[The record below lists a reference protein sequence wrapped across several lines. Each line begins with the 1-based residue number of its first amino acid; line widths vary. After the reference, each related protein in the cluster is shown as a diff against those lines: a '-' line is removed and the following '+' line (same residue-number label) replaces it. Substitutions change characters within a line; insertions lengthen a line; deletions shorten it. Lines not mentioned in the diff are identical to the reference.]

1 MNNDTQSFKTLKQI
15 KFESTNV
22 FHYDKFKIK
31 CIVYEFWLSIGMM
44 GNNGRMYIICYF
56 VQFILII
63 WYAQCWMCKTFSLAL
78 FQIIEDGSNRSKNV
92 EMEINCWQLL
102 FLLCMGM
109 YEIVCFLSS
118 AICWICIT
126 HDDGDFCVKMCDSD
140 ILFVMFVLRRGLNL
154 YIENIDDEIN
164 W

>member
-1 MNNDTQSFKTLKQI
+1 MDQTNQSN
-15 KFESTNV
+15 S
-22 FHYDKFKIK
+22 
-31 CIVYEFWLSIGMM
+31 
-44 GNNGRMYIICYF
+44 
-56 VQFILII
+56 
-63 WYAQCWMCKTFSLAL
+63 
-78 FQIIEDGSNRSKNV
+78 V
-92 EMEINCWQLL
+92 EMEINCWQLIFVL
-102 FLLCMGM
+102 SM
-109 YEIVCFLSS
+109 YEIVCSLSS